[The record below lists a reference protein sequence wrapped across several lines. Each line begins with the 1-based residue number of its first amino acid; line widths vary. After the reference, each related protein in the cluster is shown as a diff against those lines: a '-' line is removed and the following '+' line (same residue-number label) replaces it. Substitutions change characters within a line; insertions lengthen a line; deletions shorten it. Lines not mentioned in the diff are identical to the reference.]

1 MDLVVAQGLNRIQ
14 TGRSRGR
21 IAARDQADDEGKANR
36 AGDEPERQREQIAG
50 RPTLALYLREVVAE
64 HTKRRF
70 GRAVETGNEIE
81 ERRLA
86 RRRWPQQADE
96 LALVDR
102 DRHGVQRANGRLAH
116 PIVFLQVTSLEEC
129 RHRFSRGASLSMLRP
144 SSDRKDPPALL
155 LTRAAG
161 ALQVGI
167 RPTDL
172 STHVIT
178 GLIWIAV
185 ALVACY
191 VPATRAARVDPMVA
205 LRYE

>member
-1 MDLVVAQGLNRIQ
+1 
-14 TGRSRGR
+14 
-21 IAARDQADDEGKANR
+21 
-36 AGDEPERQREQIAG
+36 
-50 RPTLALYLREVVAE
+50 
-64 HTKRRF
+64 
-70 GRAVETGNEIE
+70 
-81 ERRLA
+81 
-86 RRRWPQQADE
+86 
-96 LALVDR
+96 
-102 DRHGVQRANGRLAH
+102 
-116 PIVFLQVTSLEEC
+116 
-129 RHRFSRGASLSMLRP
+129 MLRP

-155 LTRAAG
+155 LARAAG

-185 ALVACY
+185 ALVASY